1 VLACCAV
8 SPRTYDEETLVE
20 MRLELVPLRSTD
32 VDRSKA
38 FYVDQVGFDLDHDVS
53 PGNGM
58 RVVQLTP
65 PGSACSVVFGVG
77 ISDPDAAPVLNLHL
91 VVDDLEGARG
101 ALAGK
106 GVEVSDI
113 NDMGGGVRYAF
124 FSDPDGN
131 SWALQQISR

>member
-1 VLACCAV
+1 
-8 SPRTYDEETLVE
+8 

-38 FYVDQVGFDLDHDVS
+38 FYVEQVGFVLDHDVE

-58 RVVQLTP
+58 RIVQLTP
-65 PGSACSVVFGVG
+65 PGSACSVVIGTG
-77 ISDPDAAPVLNLHL
+77 MGDPNGPAVQGLHL
-91 VVDDLEGARG
+91 VVDDLDAAR
-101 ALAGK
+101 AALLAG
-106 GVEVSDI
+106 GVEVSAVS
-113 NDMGGGVRYAF
+113 DMGGGVRYAY

>member
-1 VLACCAV
+1 
-8 SPRTYDEETLVE
+8 VE

-65 PGSACSVVFGVG
+65 PGSGCSVVFGVG

-91 VVDDLEGARG
+91 VVDDLEGARS
-101 ALAGK
+101 ALVGK
-106 GVEVSDI
+106 GVDVSDI

-131 SWALQQISR
+131 SWALQQITR